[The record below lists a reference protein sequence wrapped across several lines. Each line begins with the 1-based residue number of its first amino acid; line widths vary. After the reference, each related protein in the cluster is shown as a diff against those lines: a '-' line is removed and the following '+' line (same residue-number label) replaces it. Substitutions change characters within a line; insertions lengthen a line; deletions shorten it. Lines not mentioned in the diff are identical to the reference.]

1 MTDIAVLTSILG
13 SIKTATDIVKLI
25 KSSDISLEK
34 AETKSKLADLI
45 SALADAKIEV
55 AELQNLIS
63 EKDEKIKK
71 LEKAL
76 EIKQKLR
83 YEAPYYWL
91 DDGPKKEGPFC
102 QACYDTDGK
111 LIRLQGNREGS
122 WCCKA
127 CKNFYTDSSYS
138 PPKVK
143 SVKSP
148 FRSGLKNY

>member
-1 MTDIAVLTSILG
+1 MTDITAITAMVG
-13 SIKTATDIVKLI
+13 SLKTAFDIAKLI
-25 KSSDISLEK
+25 KASDFSLEK
-34 AETKSKLADLI
+34 AENKLKFADLI
-45 SALADAKIEV
+45 SALADAKIKSAEV
-55 AELQNLIS
+55 QDLVS

-71 LEKAL
+71 LEEAL

-111 LIRLQGNREGS
+111 LIRLQSNREGY